1 MTDTEST
8 KPAAVPAAPRSVKT
22 GAALRNYRIAAYVVG
37 TGLLILVFVA
47 MPLKY
52 LADSDTLVTIIGPAH
67 GFLFVVY
74 LAATLVLSTQRRWPT
89 LRMLLVML
97 AGTIPLLSFIVER
110 RVHNNVVAGT
120 PTW

>member
-1 MTDTEST
+1 MTEAQPTPTPTSGRPLD
-8 KPAAVPAAPRSVKT
+8 AKT
-22 GAALRNYRIAAYVVG
+22 ASALRYYRIAAWVVG

-52 LADSDTLVTIIGPAH
+52 FADSDTLVAIIGPAH
-67 GFLFVVY
+67 GFLFVIY
-74 LAATLVLSTQRRWPT
+74 LGTTLILSTHRRWPT

-97 AGTIPLLSFIVER
+97 AGTIPMLSFIVER
-110 RVHNNVVAGT
+110 RVHKSVVSGS